1 MMRTLKLLPI
11 VLSIFFLTLLTTG
24 SAGAQSPCSHVLFR
38 IDSTTAVDKQAIC
51 DAAAPWSE
59 EDIML
64 YVYLTDVIPENEDAW
79 FALLDQV
86 EIDAGLRMPGID
98 DSFERSALAFEASA
112 RSGVPWTNT
121 ITFGEDLFNSNLD
134 NNQTLSQVKEA
145 MFSGLQQGDATA
157 AFSNAITTSY
167 EVTYPPPSRTGFVIA
182 GMLILGIGGGL
193 LYLFVGRPALRKRKR
208 EQELNEHLGL
218 VRQNV
223 ANLLLAA
230 ERLLDGDTP
239 QQAVLYQLYEA
250 NNGTFDKDRTAE
262 VTEWIRRS
270 QAALRDAFDLR
281 RDLLAAEV
289 NEQASLEEQVRRWEM
304 IYLTLVG
311 STPRVLDLTESELK
325 DLLNPLVILEREA
338 TDVPLAQQ
346 LDAIRREIAGMPLKV
361 NIMEVDPTAVDREG
375 ILGYIDLVEAYI
387 KELMDAQRDAPA
399 ALQDA
404 HHTLAQAKEAA
415 EEARP
420 FGMTGSE
427 TLAGIATRLDEA
439 QAALAKGNA
448 LGAIALVNRAVR
460 DLEIVEDLIAAD
472 QDHNQRAAAM
482 TEIISAGYR
491 PLQLDEARR
500 EMQTDSDEIRSAVR
514 AGDYLGADTWIDELD
529 ADGERALALAA
540 SWRERQQFNAESI
553 RLMGE
558 KLDSIVSLETEA
570 KPAWEALQAYPQ
582 SNWQDIAPGLPALTA
597 VLKDI
602 RDRTLPEIHRLNSME
617 VQDVPGAET
626 VLAETGQSIL
636 QTERRLQA
644 LINRVAEVR
653 TAEMNL
659 PEGLQQ
665 ADAELVQATDYR
677 DREDPKI
684 SPEVDELLV
693 QAQAYLA
700 AAVRD
705 HKLRAFI
712 PAMNAHLQAREKT
725 AEALSSA
732 RAQVARIDGL
742 KSNLLTVKETAE
754 AANAAANKAAQQQL
768 SAAHTAV
775 SAQQLS
781 TANESLSQARRRE
794 ATTMP
799 LEDYALAEGLTA
811 AILLYEA
818 AAKAAGAAQTQI
830 ERENTQHEQLYRQTA
845 VQFAAAQTAIKRAE
859 GYVRNRAAR
868 GEGQEALQ
876 RAERTLR
883 DHSVSLADSK
893 ESLNE
898 ALQEAKRA
906 EEYAREAERKA
917 RAAIA
922 YRTPQPGIPF
932 PIPMPTGGFGR
943 IPGGTVVSGRP
954 RTSNRAMQRPSSAS
968 SGGGARRS
976 SSFGGASRSSSM
988 GSSRRSSSGGS
999 RRR

>member
-1 MMRTLKLLPI
+1 MRTLKSVPFV
-11 VLSIFFLTLLTTG
+11 VLIFLVTLLLAG

-38 IDSTTAVDKQAIC
+38 VDSTTAVDKQAIC

-59 EDIML
+59 QGIQV
-64 YVYLTDVIPENEDAW
+64 YIYLTDVVPENEDAW

-86 EIDAGLRMPGID
+86 EIDAGLRIA
-98 DSFERSALAFEASA
+98 DSFERGGVAFEASA
-112 RSGVPWTNT
+112 QSGALWTNT
-121 ITFGEDLFNSNLD
+121 ITYGEALFDSNLD
-134 NNQTLSQVKEA
+134 NDQALDQAREA
-145 MFSGLQQGDATA
+145 MFSGLQQGDATG
-157 AFSNAITTSY
+157 AFTNAITTAY
-167 EVTYPPPSRTGFVIA
+167 DITYPPPSRTGVIA
-182 GMLILGIGGGL
+182 AAVLILGLGGGL
-193 LYLFVGRPALRKRKR
+193 LYVLVARPALRNRKR
-208 EQELNEHLGL
+208 EQELSEHLGL

-250 NNGTFDKDRTAE
+250 NNGTLDKERTAE

-270 QAALRDAFDLR
+270 QAALGDAFDLR
-281 RDLLAAEV
+281 RDLLAADAD
-289 NEQASLEEQVRRWEM
+289 EQISLEEQVRRWEM

-311 STPRVLDLTESELK
+311 STPRILDLTESELK

-338 TDVPLAQQ
+338 ADVPLAEQ

-361 NIMEVDPTAVDREG
+361 QLMEVDPTTVDREG
-375 ILGYIDLVEAYI
+375 ILGYVDLIEAYI
-387 KELMDAQRDAPA
+387 KELMDAQRDAPV
-399 ALQDA
+399 ALQNARRD
-404 HHTLAQAKEAA
+404 LAQTEEAA

-439 QAALAKGNA
+439 EVALAKGHA
-448 LGAIALVNRAVR
+448 LGAIALVNRAAR

-472 QDHNQRAAAM
+472 LDHKQRSAAM
-482 TEIISAGYR
+482 TEITSVGYR
-491 PLQLDEARR
+491 PAQFDEVSG
-500 EMQTDSDEIRSAVR
+500 ELQTDIEEIRGAVR

-529 ADGERALALAA
+529 ADGVRALALAT
-540 SWRERQQFNAESI
+540 SWRERQQFNTGSI
-553 RLMGE
+553 RVMGE
-558 KLDSIVSLETEA
+558 KLDKIAGLETQAE
-570 KPAWEALQAYPQ
+570 PAWAALQAYPQ

-597 VLKDI
+597 VLADI
-602 RDRTLPEIHRLNSME
+602 RNKTLPAIRRLNSME

-626 VLAETGQSIL
+626 LLAETGQTIL
-636 QTERRLQA
+636 QTERQLQA

-653 TAEMNL
+653 AAETNL

-665 ADAELVQATDYR
+665 ANAELAQATEYR

-693 QAQAYLA
+693 KAEAHLA
-700 AAVRD
+700 AAIRD

-732 RAQVARIDGL
+732 RAQVAKIDGL
-742 KSNLLTVKETAE
+742 KSNLLTAKETAE
-754 AANAAANKAAQQQL
+754 AATAAANKAAQQQL

-781 TANESLSQARRRE
+781 TANEALSQARRRE

-799 LEDYALAEGLTA
+799 LEDYALAEGLAA

-818 AAKAAGAAQTQI
+818 AETTAVAAQAEI
-830 ERENTQHEQLYRQTA
+830 ERENAQHEQLYRQTA

-859 GYVRNRAAR
+859 GYVRNSAAR
-868 GEGQEALQ
+868 GEGKEALQ

-883 DHSVSLADSK
+883 DRSVSLADSK
-893 ESLNE
+893 EALNE
-898 ALQEAKRA
+898 ALQDAKRA
-906 EEYAREAERKA
+906 EEYAQEAERKA

-922 YRTPQPGIPF
+922 FRTPQPHIPF
-932 PIPMPTGGFGR
+932 PMPGSGGGFGR
-943 IPGGTVVSGRP
+943 IPGGTVISGRP
-954 RTSNRAMQRPSSAS
+954 RTSNRSMQRPPSTS